1 MAMFQQTSRSP
12 RSAWWKFL
20 PLAVALCAGIAA
32 LVVYLGRSGTAPA
45 EELAGV
51 LRAGDPM
58 FEWYSKYVE
67 LVSPK
72 IEMGLN
78 FAGNRILILSGV
90 IRNQGEKV
98 LDVVEIKVVFFN
110 YENPVQEMVRVPI
123 RPGPYTPPITPL
135 SDRAFSFYIEK
146 LPEGWLASHAEMSI
160 HGFRFKSGDR

>member
-1 MAMFQQTSRSP
+1 MAMFQQTTRSP
-12 RSAWWKFL
+12 RSSWWKFL
-20 PLAVALCAGIAA
+20 PVAVALAAGIAA
-32 LVVYLGRSGTAPA
+32 LVVYLGRSGAAPP
-45 EELAGV
+45 EELSGV
-51 LRAGDPM
+51 LRAGDPN

-110 YENPVQEMVRVPI
+110 YENPVQETVRVPI
-123 RPGPYTPPITPL
+123 RPGPYTPPIPPL

-160 HGFRFKSGDR
+160 HGFRFKSGGP